1 MSNAIRDIDGLRAHY
16 GEPSERAQLKQ
27 LDYLDKHCRHFI
39 ALSPFCVIATADAD
53 GMVDASPKGDAPGF
67 VEVADDHTLLVPDR
81 PGNNRVDGHRNL
93 LSNPGIGLLFFIPGL
108 RETLRV
114 NGTGELSTDP
124 DLLGKLTAQGKPPR
138 AAIVVTVKEA
148 YMHCGKSM
156 IRSKLWDP
164 ASRIAPGGFP
174 TLGQVLADQIDG
186 VDPVQADKDT
196 EHAYKEKLY

>member
-1 MSNAIRDIDGLRAHY
+1 MSNTIRDMESLRAHY

-27 LDYLDKHCRHFI
+27 LDYLDKHCRDFI
-39 ALSPFCVIATADAD
+39 GLSPFCVIATADAD

-67 VEVADDHTLLVPDR
+67 VGVVDAHTLLVPDR

-124 DLLGKLTAQGKPPR
+124 DLLGKLVAQGKPPR
-138 AAIVVTVKEA
+138 AAIVVSVKEA

-164 ASRIAPGGFP
+164 ASQIEPGAFP
-174 TLGQVLADQIDG
+174 SLGKVLASQIDG
-186 VDPVQADKDT
+186 VDAEQADRDT
-196 EHAYKEKLY
+196 EKAYIDKLY

>member
-1 MSNAIRDIDGLRAHY
+1 MSNAIRDIESLREHF
-16 GEPSERAQLKQ
+16 GEPSVRAQLKQ
-27 LDYLDKHCRHFI
+27 LDYLDKHSRHFI

-67 VEVADDHTLLVPDR
+67 VEVVDDHTLLVPDR

-138 AAIVVTVKEA
+138 AAIIVSVKEA

-156 IRSKLWDP
+156 IRSKLWAP
-164 ASRIAPGGFP
+164 ASQIAPGGFP

-186 VDPVQADKDT
+186 VDAAQADKDT
-196 EHAYKEKLY
+196 EQAYKEKLY